1 MTLHTCSYHCDR
13 PACIKAQRDE
23 LRDKMEK
30 RIAEAIKSADKE
42 EPVGEY
48 KFDVASVTLTNKQLI
63 RLGEI
68 AFNFKEVPAF
78 TIETSSDNG
87 IGTAVVVK
95 FSMFGKNDVTMD
107 ITDYKEW

>member
-23 LRDKMEK
+23 LRDQMEQ

-42 EPVGEY
+42 ETVGEY
-48 KFDVASVTLTNKQLI
+48 KPDVASITLTNKQLI

-68 AFNFKEVPAF
+68 AFNFKEVPVF
-78 TIETSSDNG
+78 TIETSNSSG

-95 FSMFGKNDVTMD
+95 FGLYEKNDTIMN